1 MRSARFCCFIAI
13 VASAAGD
20 PVGESRAQAYP
31 VKPIRVIDAYPPG
44 GGTDIVARAI
54 SAKFAESLGQPWVV
68 DNRPGAQGIIG
79 TEIASKAAPDG
90 YTLLMYTTNF
100 AIHPSIYRNL
110 PYSLTRSFAPVT
122 QTSTVAMVLSV
133 HPSVPSKNLKELL
146 AQARSSPGRINYAS
160 SGFGGITHMA
170 GEMVNTLAGVKMT
183 HIPYKGGAPSVL
195 AALGG
200 EVDLTFA
207 AIPVGLPH
215 IRSGRLRAIAVSTAR
230 RSALLPELPTMAEAG
245 LPRYEV
251 TNAYGVLAPAGTPD
265 SFIDRLHKEIS
276 RILNLGDVNERLMAL
291 GAEPV
296 GSTPAQFSAHIAAEI
311 EKWSKVVKAN
321 AIEPQSW

>member
-1 MRSARFCCFIAI
+1 M
-13 VASAAGD
+13 
-20 PVGESRAQAYP
+20 
-31 VKPIRVIDAYPPG
+31 
-44 GGTDIVARAI
+44 
-54 SAKFAESLGQPWVV
+54 KFAESLGQPWIV

-79 TEIASKAAPDG
+79 SEIASKALPDG

-110 PYSLTRSFAPVT
+110 PYSLTRSFTPVT

-133 HPSVPSKNLKELL
+133 HPSVPSKNVKELI

-183 HIPYKGGAPSVL
+183 HIPYKGGAPTVL
-195 AALGG
+195 ATLSG

-215 IRSGRLRAIAVSTAR
+215 IRNGRLRAIAVSTAT
-230 RSALLPELPTMAEAG
+230 RSALLPDLPTMGEAG
-245 LPRYEV
+245 LPGYEV
-251 TNAYGVLAPAGTPD
+251 TNAYGVLTPAGTPAG
-265 SFIDRLHKEIS
+265 LVGNLQTEVS
-276 RILNLGDVNERLMAL
+276 RILNLPDVKERLMAL

-296 GSTPAQFSAHIAAEI
+296 GSTPARFAAHITAEI
-311 EKWSKVVKAN
+311 EKWSRVVKAN
-321 AIEPQSW
+321 AIEPQPW